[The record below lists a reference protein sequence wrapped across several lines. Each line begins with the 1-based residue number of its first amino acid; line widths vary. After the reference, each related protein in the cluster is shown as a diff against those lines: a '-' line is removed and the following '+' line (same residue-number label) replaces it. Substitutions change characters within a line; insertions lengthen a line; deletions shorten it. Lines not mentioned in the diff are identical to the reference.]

1 MTDKVPCSKC
11 DALILPSTAERTGGV
26 CMACKQG
33 IRESI
38 EESKAFY
45 EKQKEYD
52 PYSELWSSLV
62 GRVHGDNGAFDNLS
76 KPEKIYFA
84 VSCLDG
90 EVYNGGM
97 HQFFSNSSGEF
108 YAEAIEGLTLLEAA
122 ESLSLLRCAAKILF
136 GDAFPP
142 KDRQQRWALMKQ
154 YSDYENEPMPEW
166 SMELEKIDRQ
176 YWKDPDDLSDLLIN
190 YVGES
195 GLIQPFYAANSK

>member
-108 YAEAIEGLTLLEAA
+108 YAEAIEGLTLLEAT
-122 ESLSLLRCAAKILF
+122 ESLSLLRCATKILF

-176 YWKDPDDLSDLLIN
+176 YWKDPDDLGDLLIN
-190 YVGES
+190 YVEES
-195 GLIQPFYAANSK
+195 GLIQPFYATNK

>member
-11 DALILPSTAERTGGV
+11 DALILPSTAERAGGV

-108 YAEAIEGLTLLEAA
+108 YAEAIEGLTLLEAT
-122 ESLSLLRCAAKILF
+122 ESLSLLRCATKILF

-176 YWKDPDDLSDLLIN
+176 YWKDPDDLGDLLIN
-190 YVGES
+190 YVEES
-195 GLIQPFYAANSK
+195 GLIQPFYATNK

>member
-1 MTDKVPCSKC
+1 
-11 DALILPSTAERTGGV
+11 
-26 CMACKQG
+26 MACKQG

-108 YAEAIEGLTLLEAA
+108 YAEAIEGLTLLEAT
-122 ESLSLLRCAAKILF
+122 ESLSLLRCATKILF

-176 YWKDPDDLSDLLIN
+176 YWKDPDDLGDLLIN
-190 YVGES
+190 YVEES
-195 GLIQPFYAANSK
+195 GLIQPFYATNK